1 MRIVVALLLQH
12 IHILCSTRCPTP
24 PTSLVVAK
32 KGVYCSASSSFHNM
46 PCQYAWDGD
55 PNTIWHPTGS
65 GEGAYTT
72 LHLNEAILVTGVVVE
87 QYSWSSGFAAQLGI
101 MLNSS
106 DWIEV
111 RVFDSKKKTIW
122 EDTEAHETKL
132 VTVFIKEVG
141 PFRGSAFGGM
151 VDITLRGCPLAK
163 GLEVAQVSGKSKKD
177 DSIQNLPPPSAKV
190 EAELGAV
197 SNIFGFS
204 SAATSDLKDTKTLTA
219 GGVGLL
225 PGLLVGAGVL
235 VGLLCMSAFF
245 YALHTRRSHRWHI
258 SEEERVSFSP
268 SRQGGSEEEVYDRVT
283 PEEQ

>member
-1 MRIVVALLLQH
+1 MGVCRHSIGQRMRIVVALLLQH

-46 PCQYAWDGD
+46 PCQ
-55 PNTIWHPTGS
+55 
-65 GEGAYTT
+65 
-72 LHLNEAILVTGVVVE
+72 AILVTGVVVE

-106 DWIEV
+106 DWIEF

-163 GLEVAQVSGKSKKD
+163 VSGKSKKD
-177 DSIQNLPPPSAKV
+177 NSIQNLPPPSAKA
-190 EAELGAV
+190 EEELGAV

-204 SAATSDLKDTKTLTA
+204 SAATSDLKDSKTLTA

-225 PGLLVGAGVL
+225 PGLVVGAGVL
-235 VGLLCMSAFF
+235 VGLLAMSAFF

>member
-1 MRIVVALLLQH
+1 MGVCRHSIGQRMRIVVALLLQH

-72 LHLNEAILVTGVVVE
+72 LHLNEAIPVTGVVVE

-111 RVFDSKKKTIW
+111 RGWSLPGLRLWWDGGHHLARLSLGKGYQVSFSK
-122 EDTEAHETKL
+122 
-132 VTVFIKEVG
+132 
-141 PFRGSAFGGM
+141 SQ
-151 VDITLRGCPLAK
+151 

-177 DSIQNLPPPSAKV
+177 NSIQNLPPPSAK
-190 EAELGAV
+190 AE
-197 SNIFGFS
+197 
-204 SAATSDLKDTKTLTA
+204 
-219 GGVGLL
+219 
-225 PGLLVGAGVL
+225 
-235 VGLLCMSAFF
+235 
-245 YALHTRRSHRWHI
+245 
-258 SEEERVSFSP
+258 
-268 SRQGGSEEEVYDRVT
+268 
-283 PEEQ
+283 